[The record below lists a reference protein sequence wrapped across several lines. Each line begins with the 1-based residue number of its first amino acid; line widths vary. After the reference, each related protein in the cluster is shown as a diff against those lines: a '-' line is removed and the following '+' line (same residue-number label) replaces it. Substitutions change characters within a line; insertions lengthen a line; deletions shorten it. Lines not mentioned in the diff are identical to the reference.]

1 MCIGAL
7 CFQLLEQ
14 PAELEERI
22 RIKDEILTILRENE
36 CISFAHFERLLAEI
50 SNAPSIRL
58 VQLIYEESS
67 HLRRQIADLSSNE
80 GQEGLNDGPLA
91 PASSVGSRFFDTTPT
106 GDHGKGTNRSMHSTD
121 SGSHLDN
128 TISLQTYDIASAWD
142 FDKAL
147 FFCATVVTTIGYGRL
162 APKTQSGKVFC
173 IVFGCVGIPFTIFL
187 SSALVSACIPWLLR
201 WRECMVQSP
210 LFRALSTASQKK
222 MSFSFTPG
230 FRSAS
235 VPNRPTFQSIPESP
249 QKQTICQRRPGLNKI
264 PCTASRVGEG
274 MVNLSFDE
282 REDSR
287 HLVVYGK
294 ELHQRRLIHRQS
306 KSLSS
311 LHHPPPAQMTHSA
324 AGGLLQR
331 SSSSTFTCGFTVGP
345 EVCTAVAATA
355 DLEPPSS
362 LATSALVEED
372 FQKEEVE
379 REIVETGV
387 KACFQR
393 PPANVIDNSP
403 ELKARF
409 QRCPKSMSSSCS
421 FSSIHASEKVG
432 LFNGT
437 VRRPRSYNS
446 LSPTRRIAEAPLER
460 LKSDPAN
467 STGEQHEHRIETL
480 VLLRDDSTEQPG
492 LTDELRA
499 IRRSTSSRI
508 RLLHFI
514 FVTAAVTVL
523 AIFLPA
529 YIFQNVES
537 GWSYIDAV
545 YFCFISLTTI
555 GLGDLVPSVQS
566 WDGSVAPT
574 LVHSIYHCV
583 VILYLL
589 CGTVAL
595 MIIVRVYGELL
606 EWESRTAH
614 SQNREARSHYRLAVA
629 KASMQGGISEA
640 EEATAFRLDP
650 ESPR

>member
-80 GQEGLNDGPLA
+80 GQEGLYDGPIT
-91 PASSVGSRFFDTTPT
+91 PASSVGIRSSDTNST
-106 GDHGKGTNRSMHSTD
+106 GNHEKGTNRSMHSTD
-121 SGSHLDN
+121 SGSHLGN
-128 TISLQTYDIASAWD
+128 TFSLQTYDISSAWD

-173 IVFGCVGIPFTIFL
+173 IVFGCIGIPFTIFL

-201 WRECMVQSP
+201 WREWMVQSP

-249 QKQTICQRRPGLNKI
+249 QKQTICQRRSGPNQI
-264 PCTASRVGEG
+264 PCRASRVGEG

-294 ELHQRRLIHRQS
+294 ELHQRRFIHRQS

-345 EVCTAVAATA
+345 EVCTAVAANA

-362 LATSALVEED
+362 LATSALIEEN

-379 REIVETGV
+379 KEIVGTVV
-387 KACFQR
+387 KAYFQR
-393 PPANVIDNSP
+393 PSANVIDDSP

-409 QRCPKSMSSSCS
+409 GGRLNCQRCPKSMSSSS
-421 FSSIHASEKVG
+421 FSSFHVSEKVG

-446 LSPTRRIAEAPLER
+446 LSPIRRIAEAPLE
-460 LKSDPAN
+460 PN

-514 FVTAAVTVL
+514 FVTTAVTVL

-537 GWSYIDAV
+537 GWTYIDAV

-555 GLGDLVPSVQS
+555 GLGDLVPSVRS
-566 WDGSVAPT
+566 WDGSLAPT

-629 KASMQGGISEA
+629 KASMQGGMPEA